1 MMIVQLVADALL
13 VAMLIAVV
21 QIAYNTILY
30 GQTKSIKAIS
40 MFSAI
45 VLVSL
50 VALIAGLIGIAKL
63 TAVPVLGGLI
73 GSLNLIGALFWSY
86 IQPVRYGVLAWFL
99 AIPALAFVVLTVQA
113 GIRYR
118 RKKLQFEEN
127 ARKKEAE
134 QHKTQAS
141 EQPVADDAEPEEAEP
156 EEAPVLPALDLSVEP
171 DDEPND
177 KPAVTRP
184 VFDLSAPAPD
194 EFNLDVQGAQET
206 AIDVT
211 TQATIRAL
219 KQQSIAQGLLVD
231 TSQSGHYQFV
241 YGDGKSY
248 KQAEALFKKNH
259 LDTSELLARP
269 AYVVVTKSQ
278 VTSKSLTTLLTEV
291 TA

>member
-1 MMIVQLVADALL
+1 MIVQLLADALL

-30 GQTKSIKAIS
+30 GQTKSVKTIS
-40 MFSAI
+40 MFGAV

-113 GIRYR
+113 GVRYR

-134 QHKTQAS
+134 QRKTQAS
-141 EQPVADDAEPEEAEP
+141 EQPVADEAEAEP

-171 DDEPND
+171 DDEPDD

-184 VFDLSAPAPD
+184 VFDLSAPAQD
-194 EFNLDVQGAQET
+194 EFNFDVQGAQET

-248 KQAEALFKKNH
+248 KQAEALFEKNH

>member
-1 MMIVQLVADALL
+1 MIVQLLADALL

-30 GQTKSIKAIS
+30 GQTKSVKTIS
-40 MFSAI
+40 MFGAV

-113 GIRYR
+113 GVRYR

-134 QHKTQAS
+134 QRKTQAS
-141 EQPVADDAEPEEAEP
+141 EQPVANEAEAEP

-171 DDEPND
+171 DDEPDD

-184 VFDLSAPAPD
+184 VFDLSAPALD
-194 EFNLDVQGAQET
+194 EFDLDVQGAQET

>member
-45 VLVSL
+45 VLASL

-127 ARKKEAE
+127 AREKEAE
-134 QHKTQAS
+134 QRKAQAS
-141 EQPVADDAEPEEAEP
+141 EQPVADEAEP
-156 EEAPVLPALDLSVEP
+156 EEAPVLQALDLSVEP
-171 DDEPND
+171 DDEPDD

-194 EFNLDVQGAQET
+194 EFKLDVQGAKET

-231 TSQSGHYQFV
+231 TSQSGRYQFV

>member
-1 MMIVQLVADALL
+1 MIVQLLADALL

-30 GQTKSIKAIS
+30 GQTKSVKTIS
-40 MFSAI
+40 MFGAV

-113 GIRYR
+113 GVRYR

-134 QHKTQAS
+134 QRKTQAS
-141 EQPVADDAEPEEAEP
+141 EQPVADEAEAEP

-171 DDEPND
+171 DDEPDD

-184 VFDLSAPAPD
+184 VFDLSAPALD
-194 EFNLDVQGAQET
+194 EFDLDVQGAQET

-219 KQQSIAQGLLVD
+219 KQQSIAQGLLID

>member
-1 MMIVQLVADALL
+1 MIVQLVADALL

-30 GQTKSIKAIS
+30 GQTKSVKAIS

-86 IQPVRYGVLAWFL
+86 IQPVRYGILVWFL

-134 QHKTQAS
+134 QRKTQAS
-141 EQPVADDAEPEEAEP
+141 EQPVADEAEP

-171 DDEPND
+171 DDEPDD

-206 AIDVT
+206 VIDVT

-231 TSQSGHYQFV
+231 TSQAGRYQFV

-248 KQAEALFKKNH
+248 KQAEALFKQNH

-291 TA
+291 PA

>member
-30 GQTKSIKAIS
+30 GQTKSVKAIS

-86 IQPVRYGVLAWFL
+86 IQPVRYGILVWFL

-134 QHKTQAS
+134 QRKTQAS
-141 EQPVADDAEPEEAEP
+141 EQPVADEAEP

-171 DDEPND
+171 DDEPDD

-206 AIDVT
+206 VIDVT

-231 TSQSGHYQFV
+231 TSQAGRYQFV

-248 KQAEALFKKNH
+248 KQAEALFKQNH

-291 TA
+291 PA

>member
-1 MMIVQLVADALL
+1 MIVQLVADALL

-30 GQTKSIKAIS
+30 GQTKSVKTIS
-40 MFSAI
+40 MFGAV

-134 QHKTQAS
+134 QRKTQAS
-141 EQPVADDAEPEEAEP
+141 EQPVADEPEP
-156 EEAPVLPALDLSVEP
+156 EDAPVLPALDLSVEP
-171 DDEPND
+171 DDEPED

-206 AIDVT
+206 VIDVT

-231 TSQSGHYQFV
+231 TSQSGRYQFV

-291 TA
+291 PA

>member
-1 MMIVQLVADALL
+1 MFG
-13 VAMLIAVV
+13 AV
-21 QIAYNTILY
+21 
-30 GQTKSIKAIS
+30 
-40 MFSAI
+40 

-113 GIRYR
+113 GVRYR

-134 QHKTQAS
+134 QRKTQAS
-141 EQPVADDAEPEEAEP
+141 EQPVADEAEAEP

-171 DDEPND
+171 DDEPDD

-184 VFDLSAPAPD
+184 VFDLSAPAQD
-194 EFNLDVQGAQET
+194 EFNLDVQDAQET

>member
-1 MMIVQLVADALL
+1 MIVQLLADALL

-30 GQTKSIKAIS
+30 GQTKSVKTIS
-40 MFSAI
+40 MFGAV

-113 GIRYR
+113 GVRYR

-134 QHKTQAS
+134 QRKTQAS
-141 EQPVADDAEPEEAEP
+141 EQPVADEAEAEP

-171 DDEPND
+171 DDEPDD

-184 VFDLSAPAPD
+184 VFDLSAPAQD

-291 TA
+291 TV

>member
-1 MMIVQLVADALL
+1 MMIVQLLADALL

-30 GQTKSIKAIS
+30 GQTKSVKAIL
-40 MFSAI
+40 MFGAI
-45 VLVSL
+45 VLASL

-63 TAVPVLGGLI
+63 TTVPVLGGLI

-134 QHKTQAS
+134 QRKTQAS
-141 EQPVADDAEPEEAEP
+141 EQPIADEAEP

-171 DDEPND
+171 DDEPDD
-177 KPAVTRP
+177 KPVVTRP
-184 VFDLSAPAPD
+184 VFDLSAPAPE
-194 EFNLDVQGAQET
+194 EFKLDVQGAKET

-211 TQATIRAL
+211 TQASIRAL

-231 TSQSGHYQFV
+231 TSQAGRYQFV

-248 KQAEALFKKNH
+248 KQAEALFKQNH

-291 TA
+291 PA

>member
-30 GQTKSIKAIS
+30 GQTKSVKAIS

-50 VALIAGLIGIAKL
+50 VALIAGLIGIARL

-86 IQPVRYGVLAWFL
+86 IQPVRYGILVWFL

-134 QHKTQAS
+134 QRKTQAS
-141 EQPVADDAEPEEAEP
+141 EQPVADEAEP

-171 DDEPND
+171 DDEPDD

-194 EFNLDVQGAQET
+194 EFKLDVQGAKET

-231 TSQSGHYQFV
+231 TSQAGRYQFV

-248 KQAEALFKKNH
+248 KQAEALFKQNH

-291 TA
+291 PA

>member
-1 MMIVQLVADALL
+1 MMIVQLLADALL

-30 GQTKSIKAIS
+30 GQTKSVKTIS
-40 MFSAI
+40 MFGAV

-113 GIRYR
+113 GVRYR

-134 QHKTQAS
+134 QRKTQAS
-141 EQPVADDAEPEEAEP
+141 EQPVADEAEAEP

-171 DDEPND
+171 DDEPDD

-184 VFDLSAPAPD
+184 VFDLSAPAQD

>member
-1 MMIVQLVADALL
+1 MMIVQLLADALL

-30 GQTKSIKAIS
+30 GQTKSVKTIS
-40 MFSAI
+40 MFGAV

-113 GIRYR
+113 GVRYR

-134 QHKTQAS
+134 QRKTQAS
-141 EQPVADDAEPEEAEP
+141 EQPVANEAEAEP

-171 DDEPND
+171 DDEPDD

-184 VFDLSAPAPD
+184 VFDLSAPTQD

-248 KQAEALFKKNH
+248 KQAEALFEKNH

>member
-1 MMIVQLVADALL
+1 MMIVQLLADALL

-30 GQTKSIKAIS
+30 GQTKSVKTIS
-40 MFSAI
+40 MFGAV

-113 GIRYR
+113 GVRYR

-134 QHKTQAS
+134 QRKTQAS
-141 EQPVADDAEPEEAEP
+141 EQPVADEAEAEP

-171 DDEPND
+171 DDEPDD

-184 VFDLSAPAPD
+184 VFDLSAPALD
-194 EFNLDVQGAQET
+194 EFDLDVQGAQET

>member
-1 MMIVQLVADALL
+1 MIVQLLADALL

-30 GQTKSIKAIS
+30 GQTKSVKTIS
-40 MFSAI
+40 MFGAV

-113 GIRYR
+113 GVRYR

-134 QHKTQAS
+134 QRKTQAS
-141 EQPVADDAEPEEAEP
+141 EQPVADEAEAEP

-171 DDEPND
+171 DDEPDD

-184 VFDLSAPAPD
+184 VFDLSAPAQD

-219 KQQSIAQGLLVD
+219 KQQSIAQGLLID

>member
-1 MMIVQLVADALL
+1 MMIVQLLADALL

-30 GQTKSIKAIS
+30 GQTKSVKTIS
-40 MFSAI
+40 MFGAV

-127 ARKKEAE
+127 TRKKEAE
-134 QHKTQAS
+134 QRKAQAS
-141 EQPVADDAEPEEAEP
+141 EQPVADEAEAEP

-171 DDEPND
+171 DDEPDD

-184 VFDLSAPAPD
+184 VFDLSAPAQD

>member
-1 MMIVQLVADALL
+1 MMIVQLLADALL

-30 GQTKSIKAIS
+30 GQTKSVKTIS
-40 MFSAI
+40 MFGAV

-113 GIRYR
+113 GVRYR

-134 QHKTQAS
+134 QRKTQAS
-141 EQPVADDAEPEEAEP
+141 EQPVADEAEAEP

-171 DDEPND
+171 DDEPDD

-184 VFDLSAPAPD
+184 VFDLSAPAQD
-194 EFNLDVQGAQET
+194 EFNLDVQGVQET
-206 AIDVT
+206 AIDVM
-211 TQATIRAL
+211 TQANIRAL

-231 TSQSGHYQFV
+231 TSQSGRYQFV

>member
-1 MMIVQLVADALL
+1 MIVQLLADALL

-30 GQTKSIKAIS
+30 GQTKSVKTIS
-40 MFSAI
+40 MFGAV

-113 GIRYR
+113 GVRYR

-134 QHKTQAS
+134 QRKTQAS
-141 EQPVADDAEPEEAEP
+141 EQPVANEAEAEP

-171 DDEPND
+171 DDEPDD

-184 VFDLSAPAPD
+184 VFDLSAPAQD

-248 KQAEALFKKNH
+248 KQAEALFEKNH

>member
-1 MMIVQLVADALL
+1 MMIVQLLADALL
-13 VAMLIAVV
+13 VTMLIAVV

-30 GQTKSIKAIS
+30 GQTKSVKTIS
-40 MFSAI
+40 MFGAV

-113 GIRYR
+113 GVRYR

-134 QHKTQAS
+134 QRKTQAS
-141 EQPVADDAEPEEAEP
+141 EQPVADEAEAEP

-171 DDEPND
+171 DDEPDD

-184 VFDLSAPAPD
+184 VFDLSAPAQD

-278 VTSKSLTTLLTEV
+278 VTSKSLTTLVTEV

>member
-1 MMIVQLVADALL
+1 MIVQLLADALL

-30 GQTKSIKAIS
+30 GQTKSVKAIL
-40 MFSAI
+40 MFGAI

-127 ARKKEAE
+127 AREKEAE
-134 QHKTQAS
+134 QRKTQAS
-141 EQPVADDAEPEEAEP
+141 EQPVADEPEP
-156 EEAPVLPALDLSVEP
+156 EEAPVLQALDLSVEP
-171 DDEPND
+171 DDEPDD
-177 KPAVTRP
+177 KSAVTRP

-206 AIDVT
+206 VIDVT

-231 TSQSGHYQFV
+231 TSQSGRYQFV

>member
-1 MMIVQLVADALL
+1 MMIVQLLADALL

-30 GQTKSIKAIS
+30 GQTKSVKTIS
-40 MFSAI
+40 MFGAV

-113 GIRYR
+113 GVRYR

-134 QHKTQAS
+134 QRKTQAS
-141 EQPVADDAEPEEAEP
+141 EQPVADEAEAEP

-171 DDEPND
+171 DDEPDD

-184 VFDLSAPAPD
+184 VFDLSAPAQD

-211 TQATIRAL
+211 TQATLRAL

-231 TSQSGHYQFV
+231 TSQSGRYQFV

>member
-1 MMIVQLVADALL
+1 MMIVQLLADALL

-30 GQTKSIKAIS
+30 GQTKSVKAIS

-45 VLVSL
+45 VLASL

-127 ARKKEAE
+127 AREKEAE
-134 QHKTQAS
+134 QRKAQAS
-141 EQPVADDAEPEEAEP
+141 EQPVADEAEP

-171 DDEPND
+171 DDEPDD

-184 VFDLSAPAPD
+184 VFDLSAPAQD

-206 AIDVT
+206 VIDVT

-231 TSQSGHYQFV
+231 TSQSGRYQFV

-291 TA
+291 PA

>member
-1 MMIVQLVADALL
+1 MMIVQLLADALL

-30 GQTKSIKAIS
+30 GQTKSVKTIS
-40 MFSAI
+40 MFGAV

-113 GIRYR
+113 GVRYR

-134 QHKTQAS
+134 QRKTQAS
-141 EQPVADDAEPEEAEP
+141 EQPVADEAEAEP

-171 DDEPND
+171 DDEPDD

-184 VFDLSAPAPD
+184 VFDLSAPAQD

-211 TQATIRAL
+211 TQATLRAL

-231 TSQSGHYQFV
+231 TSQSGRYQFV

-291 TA
+291 PA

>member
-1 MMIVQLVADALL
+1 MMIVQLLADALL

-30 GQTKSIKAIS
+30 GQTKSVKTIS
-40 MFSAI
+40 MFGAV

-113 GIRYR
+113 GVRYR

-134 QHKTQAS
+134 QRKTQAS
-141 EQPVADDAEPEEAEP
+141 EQPVADEAEAEP

-171 DDEPND
+171 DDEPDD
-177 KPAVTRP
+177 KPEVTRP
-184 VFDLSAPAPD
+184 VFDLSAPAQD

-231 TSQSGHYQFV
+231 TSQSGYYQFV

>member
-1 MMIVQLVADALL
+1 MMIVQLLADALL

-30 GQTKSIKAIS
+30 GQTKSVKTIS
-40 MFSAI
+40 MFGAV

-113 GIRYR
+113 GVRYR

-134 QHKTQAS
+134 QRKTQAS
-141 EQPVADDAEPEEAEP
+141 EQPVANEAEAEP

-171 DDEPND
+171 DDEPDD

-184 VFDLSAPAPD
+184 VFDLSAPAQD

-248 KQAEALFKKNH
+248 KQAEALFEKNH

>member
-1 MMIVQLVADALL
+1 MMIVQLLADALL

-30 GQTKSIKAIS
+30 GQTKSVKTIS
-40 MFSAI
+40 MFGAV

-113 GIRYR
+113 GVRYR

-134 QHKTQAS
+134 QRKTQAS
-141 EQPVADDAEPEEAEP
+141 EQPVADEAEAEP

-171 DDEPND
+171 DDEPDD

-184 VFDLSAPAPD
+184 VFDLSAPAQD

-291 TA
+291 PA

>member
-1 MMIVQLVADALL
+1 MIVQLLADALL

-30 GQTKSIKAIS
+30 GQTKSVKTIS
-40 MFSAI
+40 MFGAV

-113 GIRYR
+113 GVRYR

-134 QHKTQAS
+134 QRKTQAS
-141 EQPVADDAEPEEAEP
+141 EQPVADEAEAEP

-171 DDEPND
+171 DDEPDD

-184 VFDLSAPAPD
+184 VFDLSAPALD
-194 EFNLDVQGAQET
+194 EFNLDVQGVQET
-206 AIDVT
+206 VIDVT

-248 KQAEALFKKNH
+248 KQAEALFKQNH

-278 VTSKSLTTLLTEV
+278 VTSKSLTALLTEV
-291 TA
+291 PA

>member
-1 MMIVQLVADALL
+1 MMIVQLLADALL

-30 GQTKSIKAIS
+30 GQTKSVKTIS
-40 MFSAI
+40 MFGAV

-113 GIRYR
+113 GARYR

-134 QHKTQAS
+134 QRKTQAS
-141 EQPVADDAEPEEAEP
+141 EQPVADEAEAEP

-171 DDEPND
+171 DDEPDD

-184 VFDLSAPAPD
+184 VFDLSAPAQD

>member
-1 MMIVQLVADALL
+1 MMIVQLLADALL

-30 GQTKSIKAIS
+30 GQTKSVKTIS
-40 MFSAI
+40 MFGAV

-113 GIRYR
+113 GVRYR

-134 QHKTQAS
+134 QRKTQAS
-141 EQPVADDAEPEEAEP
+141 EQPVADEAEAEP

-171 DDEPND
+171 DDEPDD

-184 VFDLSAPAPD
+184 VFDLSAPAQD

-248 KQAEALFKKNH
+248 KQAEALFEKNH

>member
-1 MMIVQLVADALL
+1 MIVQLVADALL

-30 GQTKSIKAIS
+30 GQTKSVKAIS

-50 VALIAGLIGIAKL
+50 VVLIAGLIGIAKL

-86 IQPVRYGVLAWFL
+86 IQPVRYGILAWFL

-141 EQPVADDAEPEEAEP
+141 EQPVADEAEP

-171 DDEPND
+171 DDEPDD

-206 AIDVT
+206 VIDVT

>member
-1 MMIVQLVADALL
+1 MIVQLLADALL
-13 VAMLIAVV
+13 VTMLIAVV

-30 GQTKSIKAIS
+30 GQTKSVKTIS
-40 MFSAI
+40 MFGAV

-113 GIRYR
+113 GVRYR

-134 QHKTQAS
+134 QRKTQAS
-141 EQPVADDAEPEEAEP
+141 EQPVADEAEAEP

-171 DDEPND
+171 DDEPDD

-184 VFDLSAPAPD
+184 VFDLSAPAQD

>member
-1 MMIVQLVADALL
+1 MIVQLLADALL

-30 GQTKSIKAIS
+30 GQTKSVKTIS
-40 MFSAI
+40 MFGAV

-113 GIRYR
+113 GVRYR

-134 QHKTQAS
+134 QRKTQAS
-141 EQPVADDAEPEEAEP
+141 EQPVADEAEAEP

-171 DDEPND
+171 DDEPDD

-184 VFDLSAPAPD
+184 VFDLSAPAQD

-248 KQAEALFKKNH
+248 KQAEALFEKNH

>member
-1 MMIVQLVADALL
+1 MMIVQLLADALL

-30 GQTKSIKAIS
+30 GQTKSVKTIS
-40 MFSAI
+40 MFGAV

-113 GIRYR
+113 GVRYR

-134 QHKTQAS
+134 QRKTQAS
-141 EQPVADDAEPEEAEP
+141 EQPVADEAEAEP

-171 DDEPND
+171 DDEPDD

-184 VFDLSAPAPD
+184 VFDLSAPAQD

-291 TA
+291 TV

>member
-1 MMIVQLVADALL
+1 MIVQLLADALL

-30 GQTKSIKAIS
+30 GQTKSVKTIS
-40 MFSAI
+40 MFGAV

-113 GIRYR
+113 GVRYR

-134 QHKTQAS
+134 QRKTQAS
-141 EQPVADDAEPEEAEP
+141 EQPVADEAEAEP

-171 DDEPND
+171 DDEPDD

-184 VFDLSAPAPD
+184 VFDLSAPAQD

>member
-1 MMIVQLVADALL
+1 MMIVQLLADALL

-30 GQTKSIKAIS
+30 GQTKSVKTIS
-40 MFSAI
+40 MFGAV

-113 GIRYR
+113 GVRYR

-134 QHKTQAS
+134 QRKTQAS
-141 EQPVADDAEPEEAEP
+141 EQPVANEAEAEP

-171 DDEPND
+171 DDEPDD

-184 VFDLSAPAPD
+184 VFDLSAPAQD

>member
-1 MMIVQLVADALL
+1 MMIVQLLADALL

-30 GQTKSIKAIS
+30 GQTKSVKTIS
-40 MFSAI
+40 MFGAV

-113 GIRYR
+113 GVRYR

-134 QHKTQAS
+134 QRKTQAS
-141 EQPVADDAEPEEAEP
+141 EQPVADEAEAEP

-171 DDEPND
+171 DDEPDD

-184 VFDLSAPAPD
+184 VFDLSAPAQD

-211 TQATIRAL
+211 TQATLRAL

-248 KQAEALFKKNH
+248 KQAEALFRKNH

-291 TA
+291 PA

>member
-30 GQTKSIKAIS
+30 GQTKSVKAIS

-86 IQPVRYGVLAWFL
+86 IQPVRYGILVWFL

-134 QHKTQAS
+134 QRKTQAS
-141 EQPVADDAEPEEAEP
+141 EQPVADEAEP

-171 DDEPND
+171 DDEPDD

-194 EFNLDVQGAQET
+194 EFKLDVQGAKET

-231 TSQSGHYQFV
+231 TSQAGRYQFV

-248 KQAEALFKKNH
+248 KQAEALFKQNH

-291 TA
+291 PA

>member
-1 MMIVQLVADALL
+1 MMIVQLLADALL

-30 GQTKSIKAIS
+30 GQTKSVKTIS
-40 MFSAI
+40 MFGAV

-113 GIRYR
+113 GVRYR

-134 QHKTQAS
+134 QRKTQAS
-141 EQPVADDAEPEEAEP
+141 EQPVADEAEAEP

-171 DDEPND
+171 DDEPDD

-184 VFDLSAPAPD
+184 VFDLSAPAQD

-248 KQAEALFKKNH
+248 KQAESLFKRNH

>member
-1 MMIVQLVADALL
+1 MIVQLLADALL

-30 GQTKSIKAIS
+30 GQTKSVKTIS
-40 MFSAI
+40 MFGAV

-113 GIRYR
+113 GVRYR

-134 QHKTQAS
+134 QRKTQAS
-141 EQPVADDAEPEEAEP
+141 EQPVADEAEAEP

-171 DDEPND
+171 DDEPDD

-184 VFDLSAPAPD
+184 VFDLSAPALD
-194 EFNLDVQGAQET
+194 EFDLDVQGAQET

-291 TA
+291 PA

>member
-1 MMIVQLVADALL
+1 MIVQLLADALL

-30 GQTKSIKAIS
+30 GQTKSVKTIS
-40 MFSAI
+40 MFGAV

-134 QHKTQAS
+134 QRKTQAS
-141 EQPVADDAEPEEAEP
+141 EQPIADEAEAEAEP

-171 DDEPND
+171 DDEPDD

-184 VFDLSAPAPD
+184 VFDLSAPAQD
-194 EFNLDVQGAQET
+194 EFNLDVQDAQET

-211 TQATIRAL
+211 TQTSIRAL

-231 TSQSGHYQFV
+231 TSQSGRYQFV